1 MFLNAALDKEKANKP
16 SSQKTTKP
24 LTSQSKPKADAKD
37 KITLQSGSR
46 RKIRKVKKQIQEVNA
61 KGYKVTKEVETEE
74 EYTASDS
81 DDDGP
86 VVASTSAASKLAKAS
101 KEKEQEKEKEKEKEK
116 PKAKDKPAEKA
127 KLEKKPSFTKNGP
140 SSSSQSKPKSG
151 AGGQTSL
158 AGFFGK
164 PKPKK

>member
-1 MFLNAALDKEKANKP
+1 MIRLPAAALETKKTGLSENASKAASSQSGKGDTASAGKKEKV
-16 SSQKTTKP
+16 
-24 LTSQSKPKADAKD
+24 
-37 KITLQSGSR
+37 TLQSGGRR
-46 RKIRKVKKQIQEVNA
+46 RKTRKVKKQIQEVNA

-86 VVASTSAASKLAKAS
+86 VVASTSAASKAAKES
-101 KEKEQEKEKEKEKEK
+101 KDKEKEKSK
-116 PKAKDKPAEKA
+116 PKEKPAEKA
-127 KLEKKPSFTKNGP
+127 KLEKKPSFTKNA
-140 SSSSQSKPKSG
+140 SSSTSSQAKSKAG
-151 AGGQTSL
+151 NGGQTSL